1 MNSHEGKKD
10 LGAPPFRGLSPK
22 VVADRQSIDYPKGQG
37 KAWFAREDI
46 EEGEIIMYPH
56 EDQHK
61 FEFKLEEVLSWPRE
75 RRRKFF
81 RLAYQVDDDLYSG
94 YHSDTEMTE
103 RQKEEWYCNH
113 SCDPNVWFLDKDV
126 IAARRHISAGE
137 ELYYDYATSETNDKM
152 YLECM
157 CESALCRKVIRG
169 SDWAIPELQERYRGH
184 FLPYVQRKIDNLLL
198 QQQQKESGDGKKK
211 DAEARM

>member
-1 MNSHEGKKD
+1 MMSSESMISYMLILGNDDVISGCHWMTSLRIELGGAAKKMNSHEGKKD

-81 RLAYQVDDDLYSG
+81 RLAYQVSKRFFF
-94 YHSDTEMTE
+94 HSFF
-103 RQKEEWYCNH
+103 W
-113 SCDPNVWFLDKDV
+113 SFLFFV
-126 IAARRHISAGE
+126 TR
-137 ELYYDYATSETNDKM
+137 
-152 YLECM
+152 
-157 CESALCRKVIRG
+157 LCR
-169 SDWAIPELQERYRGH
+169 SSSFFLSSFFFPLH
-184 FLPYVQRKIDNLLL
+184 SSPSFLPTKTHLLFSSSCPPIL
-198 QQQQKESGDGKKK
+198 SFSKG
-211 DAEARM
+211 R